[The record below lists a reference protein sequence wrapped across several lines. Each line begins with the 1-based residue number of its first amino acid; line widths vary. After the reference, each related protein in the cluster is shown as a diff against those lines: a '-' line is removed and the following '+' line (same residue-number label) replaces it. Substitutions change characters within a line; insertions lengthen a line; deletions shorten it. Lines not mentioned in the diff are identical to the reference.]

1 MEIAGLIV
9 LAVLGLGVCYIIY
22 VVRADRKKRY
32 RTRDINGRQVAIET
46 DDDMMADAI
55 AATLRTGRGHVAN
68 RDDSGHVT
76 VTPVDHSY
84 SHHHH
89 HDQGSW
95 SHDSSCHDSGGDF
108 GGDGGGD
115 CGGDD

>member
-9 LAVLGLGVCYIIY
+9 LAVLGLGIGFIIY

-55 AATLRTGRGHVAN
+55 AATLRTGRGHLAN

-76 VTPVDHSY
+76 VTPIDHSY

-89 HDQGSW
+89 DHGSW

-115 CGGDD
+115 CGGGD